1 VTNRRIPNGAWL
13 VAGLTGLSIL
23 SSACGL
29 LDQGRSPTHSP
40 DAFDVVRNIDLQP
53 QFPQAGEE
61 SRPRANGAKP
71 YNFFGRDETPAT
83 PPEQPAA
90 DGAQPAANG
99 EGYNLNFE
107 NAPVVTVAKVILGDI
122 LGVGYTIDPRI
133 QGTVTVSSGRPIG
146 KGDLLFALEN
156 ALRSSNIV
164 LVPDNASYRLIPAG
178 DAVGTGHVNAG
189 GTTPDQGYG
198 ISIVP
203 LKYVSAQTILKLLDS
218 LAIKP
223 NMARVEPGRNLIVVQ
238 GSGPERRTALETILS
253 FDVDW
258 MRSQSVGI
266 YPLQN
271 ASPEAMIAELEKIME
286 SGEGG
291 LNQTL
296 IKFQPIARLNAVLV
310 VTRKANLLRAAS
322 KTIARLDMAN
332 TNSGVQVYRVRYGD
346 ARQMALILNDLFGG
360 RSNTGTGVDS
370 SANQIAPGAGITTTT
385 TGITTTTSGAQA
397 QGTSILDQSSRQT
410 SMSPTGSGATGMTS
424 TGTGGLATG
433 QSAPGSSGA
442 TLGTG
447 RGSGVNALG
456 NRAPTS
462 VILPGIRITAD
473 VANNSLLIFANQENY
488 RLIEQTLQKLDRP
501 QLQVAIH
508 ATIAEITLND
518 GLQYGVQYFLK
529 SKNLGLKN
537 DTGSVGLDS
546 TNTASAAS
554 TAASAVINRVLPGFN
569 LLVGAASDPSVIID
583 ALRNITDVKVLS
595 TPSVVVIDNQVAT
608 LQVGDQVPITTQSAT
623 NLNNPNTSI
632 VSSIDYRN
640 TGVILRV
647 LPRINVNGN
656 VVLDIEQEISNVSD
670 TVTANTLTP
679 TVSQRKVKS
688 SIAVASGQTVLLG
701 GLISERQSR
710 GRQGIPILSEIP
722 YLGEAF
728 SHNTRGV
735 SRTELMVF
743 IQPQIIR
750 DSVDAYKI
758 AEELRGKLRGSKESA
773 FPVGPALRTDP
784 LFVR

>member
-1 VTNRRIPNGAWL
+1 
-13 VAGLTGLSIL
+13 
-23 SSACGL
+23 
-29 LDQGRSPTHSP
+29 
-40 DAFDVVRNIDLQP
+40 VRNIDLQP
-53 QFPQAGEE
+53 QFPRAAEE
-61 SRPRANGAKP
+61 SRPAPKGNKP
-71 YNFFGRDETPAT
+71 SSFFGRDDVPAT
-83 PPEQPAA
+83 APQQAGS
-90 DGAQPAANG
+90 DSAQPAASG
-99 EGYNLNFE
+99 EGYDLNFE
-107 NAPVVTVAKVILGDI
+107 NAPVVTVAKVVLGDI

-133 QGTVTVSSGRPIG
+133 QGTVTLSSGRPIA
-146 KGDLLFALEN
+146 KGDMVFVLEN
-156 ALRSSNIV
+156 ALRSSNVV
-164 LVPDNASYRLIPAG
+164 LVPDNVGYRLIPAG
-178 DAVGTGHVNAG
+178 DAVGTGRVAGSGNAA
-189 GTTPDQGYG
+189 DQGYG
-198 ISIVP
+198 ISVVP

-223 NMARVEPGRNLIVVQ
+223 NMARVEPGRNLVVVQ

-258 MRSQSVGI
+258 MQSQSVGI

-271 ASPEAMIAELEKIME
+271 ASPEAMIADVEKVME

-310 VTRKANLLRAAS
+310 VTRKPNLLKAAM
-322 KTIARLDMAN
+322 KAIARLDMPN
-332 TNSGVQVYRVRYGD
+332 TSSGVQVYRVRYGD
-346 ARQMALILNDLFGG
+346 ARQMALVLNDLFGG
-360 RSNTGTGVDS
+360 RSSGVDTS
-370 SANQIAPGAGITTTT
+370 VNQIAPGAGLVRA
-385 TGITTTTSGAQA
+385 TSGM
-397 QGTSILDQSSRQT
+397 QGASSFDQTGRQT
-410 SMSPTGSGATGMTS
+410 GLSQTGAGAPGATLPGGFASPGGLASSGGTETGLGGLGSGAGY
-424 TGTGGLATG
+424 G
-433 QSAPGSSGA
+433 
-442 TLGTG
+442 G
-447 RGSGVNALG
+447 RGIGRAGGAALG
-456 NRAPTS
+456 NDAPPS
-462 VILPGIRITAD
+462 VTLPGIRITAD

-529 SKNLGLKN
+529 SKNLGLGDDK
-537 DTGSVGLDS
+537 GSVGLDS
-546 TNTASAAS
+546 TNNASAA
-554 TAASAVINRVLPGFN
+554 AAATSAATSAVINRVLPGFN
-569 LLVGAASDPSVIID
+569 LLVGSASDPSIILD

-623 NLNNPNTSI
+623 NISNPNTPI

-647 LPRINVNGN
+647 LPRINGNGN

-688 SIAVASGQTVLLG
+688 SIAVASGQSVLLG

-710 GRQGIPILSEIP
+710 GRQGIPLLGEIP
-722 YLGEAF
+722 YLGDAF
-728 SHNTRGV
+728 SHNTRSA

-758 AEELRGKLRGSKESA
+758 AEELRSKLRGSDETA
-773 FPVGPALRTDP
+773 FTPGPSLRKDP